1 MKFLLA
7 VLIFAVCAVFAGPA
21 LAFNPFVSGKPQQ
34 DKPAAASENLRT
46 EPGVRTLAGE
56 VYEWSASMQ
65 RRLKARMTR
74 LARDIR
80 REPWGSACLAFF
92 GLCFLYGAAHAL
104 GPGHGKSVVVA
115 YLLGRPG
122 GFWSGLALGWAIPI
136 IHVSSAVVAVLIGTK
151 VLSLAGMESLDVSED
166 YLMTASYA
174 FLLLIGVA
182 LAALAVRE
190 MLKGATPAGED
201 GPADKGRMAAVA
213 FATGA
218 VPCPGAAIIL
228 VFSMSLGLLAQGLAA
243 MVFLAAGMGVTTSAF
258 AVGAVMSRR
267 AALALSGGEGR
278 LFVFV
283 YSSLSLIGALAVAFF
298 GGIMLLGRL
307 GG

>member
-1 MKFLLA
+1 
-7 VLIFAVCAVFAGPA
+7 
-21 LAFNPFVSGKPQQ
+21 
-34 DKPAAASENLRT
+34 
-46 EPGVRTLAGE
+46 
-56 VYEWSASMQ
+56 
-65 RRLKARMTR
+65 
-74 LARDIR
+74 
-80 REPWGSACLAFF
+80 
-92 GLCFLYGAAHAL
+92 
-104 GPGHGKSVVVA
+104 
-115 YLLGRPG
+115 
-122 GFWSGLALGWAIPI
+122 
-136 IHVSSAVVAVLIGTK
+136 VSSAVVAVLIGTK

-201 GPADKGRMAAVA
+201 VPADKGRMAAVA

-283 YSSLSLIGALAVAFF
+283 YSSLSLVGALAVAFF